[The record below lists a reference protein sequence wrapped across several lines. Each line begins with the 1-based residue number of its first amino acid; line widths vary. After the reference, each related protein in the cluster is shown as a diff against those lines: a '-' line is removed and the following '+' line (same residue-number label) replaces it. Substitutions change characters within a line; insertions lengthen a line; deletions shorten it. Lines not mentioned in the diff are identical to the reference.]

1 MFFNNL
7 ISLEGKEMRI
17 NYELIHPFLQIN
29 RFFAIILLVLLIY
42 GCGNEETPSITEVSE
57 ETVKEEEK
65 EKTALTLPDFGSSDA
80 ESYYNFGVDIIKK
93 GDFDLAILAWNKA
106 VEINPSMVKAHNF
119 LGRAYYTQGMMDEA
133 ITAYKK
139 AAELDPENPDSYI
152 NLGIAYRYNGMPDEA
167 IKEYNK
173 SLEFN
178 PFSAIAYDEIGNAL
192 TKKEKYNEAIEAY
205 KQSIAFDPQYP
216 QPHNHLGVVYLLR
229 GMTKDASAEFKL
241 FEKLTADKKAKLPK
255 GMQH

>member
-1 MFFNNL
+1 MFFNNR
-7 ISLEGKEMRI
+7 ISLEGKEMKI
-17 NYELIHPFLQIN
+17 NYELIHPFLRIN

-42 GCGNEETPSITEVSE
+42 GCGNEETPSITDVSE

-65 EKTALTLPDFGSSDA
+65 EKIVLTLPDFGSSDA

-106 VEINPSMVKAHNF
+106 VEIDPAMVKAHNY

-133 ITAYKK
+133 VTAYKK

-167 IKEYNK
+167 LKEYNK
-173 SLEFN
+173 ALEFN

-192 TKKEKYNEAIEAY
+192 AKKEKYDEAIAAY
-205 KQSIAFDPQYP
+205 KQSITFDPQYP
-216 QPHNHLGVVYLLR
+216 QPHNHLGVVYLLK
-229 GMTKDASAEFKL
+229 GMAKEASEEFKL
-241 FEKLTADKKAKLPK
+241 FEKLTAAKKAKLPK

>member
-1 MFFNNL
+1 
-7 ISLEGKEMRI
+7 
-17 NYELIHPFLQIN
+17 
-29 RFFAIILLVLLIY
+29 
-42 GCGNEETPSITEVSE
+42 
-57 ETVKEEEK
+57 
-65 EKTALTLPDFGSSDA
+65 
-80 ESYYNFGVDIIKK
+80 
-93 GDFDLAILAWNKA
+93 
-106 VEINPSMVKAHNF
+106 MVKAHNF

-133 ITAYKK
+133 VTAYKK

-167 IKEYNK
+167 LKEYNK
-173 SLEFN
+173 ALEFN

-192 TKKEKYNEAIEAY
+192 TKKEKYDEAIEAY

-229 GMTKDASAEFKL
+229 GMTKQASAEFKL